1 MKKLLIL
8 TSLFLF
14 TLSSCVKDDILLP
27 IDSGISETLKIQD
40 IQGLKLE
47 SFIVS
52 EEVKMNVKLL
62 TSGTYRIKIRD
73 FGGELISQEK
83 ITANE
88 GNNILKVYVS
98 SLPSD
103 SYTIE
108 LTTDNGDILGK
119 STFVVQN

>member
-14 TLSSCVKDDILLP
+14 TLSSCVKDEILLP
-27 IDSGISETLKIQD
+27 IDSGISEKLKIQD
-40 IQGLKLE
+40 VQGLKLE

-83 ITANE
+83 INANE
-88 GNNILKVYVS
+88 GDNILKVYVS
-98 SLPSD
+98 SLSND

-108 LTTDNGDILGK
+108 LTTDNGDIIGK